1 MKKIKEKI
9 SRNQTIGE
17 EIANAISHGV
27 GTFLAIAGMV
37 ILIVMAVKNNMGAIA
52 VVSASLYGAGLILLY
67 TFSSLYHS
75 LTNRKA
81 KKVFRIFDHCSI
93 FILILSSYIPV
104 LLVIT
109 GGWLGWTMFGIS
121 VACTILGIVLNSINL
136 ERWDKLSM
144 VLYLVMGWSALMIMK
159 PLYNALTMAELFLL
173 ILGGISYT
181 GGIIFYKNKKL
192 KYMHFIWHIFVLG
205 GSVLHYFMFLS
216 YFMR

>member
-1 MKKIKEKI
+1 MKKKEKLI
-9 SRNQTIGE
+9 RMQSLGE
-17 EIANAISHGV
+17 EIANAVSHGV
-27 GTFLAIAGMV
+27 GTLLAIAGMV
-37 ILIVMAVKNNMGAIA
+37 ILIVMAVKNDMGAIA

-75 LTNRKA
+75 LTNKRA

-121 VACTILGIVLNSINL
+121 AFCAVLGIVLNSINL

-144 VLYLVMGWSALMIMK
+144 VIYLVMGWSALMIIR
-159 PLYNALTMAELFLL
+159 PLYLALSTTEMILL
-173 ILGGISYT
+173 VLGGISYT
-181 GGIIFYKNKKL
+181 AGIIFYKNKKL
-192 KYMHFIWHIFVLG
+192 HP
-205 GSVLHYFMFLS
+205 
-216 YFMR
+216 